1 MPFSNGPL
9 KCGMVANPSQGKV
22 VILSCLTNTDL
33 VNTNTPLWEQNF
45 QRRAW
50 QLRAFLFR
58 YCGWLALWTTFWKN
72 GGARVNETQLYG
84 QHCQVWTCTALGEFF
99 FFFFPLMGVSQGGLH
114 RSILAEWMRVPAK
127 RCPSP
132 HVRFVPH
139 AYLLWLLWYI
149 QHYGVAI

>member
-33 VNTNTPLWEQNF
+33 VNTNTPLYEQNF

-99 FFFFPLMGVSQGGLH
+99 FFFFPLWELVKVAYTEAFSLSECESQPSCPVCAPRLPLVAVVVHSALRRCYLGGV
-114 RSILAEWMRVPAK
+114 
-127 RCPSP
+127 
-132 HVRFVPH
+132 F
-139 AYLLWLLWYI
+139 
-149 QHYGVAI
+149 